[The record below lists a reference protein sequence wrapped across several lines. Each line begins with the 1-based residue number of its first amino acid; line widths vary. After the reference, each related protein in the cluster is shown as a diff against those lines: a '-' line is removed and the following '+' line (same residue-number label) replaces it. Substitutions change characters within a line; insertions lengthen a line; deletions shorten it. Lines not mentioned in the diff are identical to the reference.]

1 MSHVEVK
8 IVVPATSLA
17 ALGEFL
23 KTVGTPVTST
33 GTDVAAGTVTATP
46 EAAAEDKPRR
56 RTRAAATP
64 KVEAPAAEET
74 APAAEEAAPAVP
86 ADYYDKTVKPVLV
99 KLSSHKNGGR
109 DAAIALVSS
118 YGVKNAKDIPAD
130 KLEEVLKAATESL
143 AKLDASAPAEDDV
156 TFE

>member
-46 EAAAEDKPRR
+46 EAAAADKPRR

-74 APAAEEAAPAVP
+74 VPAVP

-143 AKLDASAPAEDDV
+143 AKLDAAAPAEDDV
-156 TFE
+156 SFE